1 MSVTET
7 HFFPELYEESV
18 QKLGPQS
25 WAQAKLGGQ
34 YTREIPGW
42 DRTAKY
48 KAAWAADLV
57 LILGRIGG
65 GKLVSK
71 QLLILCPF
79 SSLLLTFI

>member
-65 GKLVSK
+65 GKIGFKTVADLMS
-71 QLLILCPF
+71 I
-79 SSLLLTFI
+79 FITITNF